1 MPSTS
6 PFASP
11 TILVKKKK
19 RLNATLYRLP
29 KSEHSH
35 KEGRAPTSPHQRHLR
50 HPHWLQVLLR
60 LGLGHGLPLNGSAPW
75 RSRKTAFSTP
85 FGLVQ
90 SNVMPFGLATA
101 HATFMQLMT
110 IVLSGMLYTTCLAY
124 LDDIIVFD
132 QNFIEMLGRL
142 YTALIRFG
150 QANLKLT
157 PSECAFGKTSVN
169 VLGRH

>member
-1 MPSTS
+1 
-6 PFASP
+6 
-11 TILVKKKK
+11 
-19 RLNATLYRLP
+19 
-29 KSEHSH
+29 
-35 KEGRAPTSPHQRHLR
+35 
-50 HPHWLQVLLR
+50 
-60 LGLGHGLPLNGSAPW
+60 
-75 RSRKTAFSTP
+75 
-85 FGLVQ
+85 
-90 SNVMPFGLATA
+90 MPFGLATA